1 MHIIS
6 QACSI
11 NTYFLLVDDV
21 GHVHIQFHWC
31 QLNAMPIGA
40 TLVVQRHGRRQ
51 TAFRD
56 TSSRHLCT
64 FALILCMARPL
75 LGCCTVTTRVRLE
88 KAEPLNRTFG

>member
-11 NTYFLLVDDV
+11 NTYCLLVDDV

-51 TAFRD
+51 TAFHD

-64 FALILCMARPL
+64 FALILWPGRFLAVVL
-75 LGCCTVTTRVRLE
+75 
-88 KAEPLNRTFG
+88 